1 MTGSSGSSRQT
12 VEPELDGEGDR
23 FKSSNRSAVVTA
35 VFAGVAVSRWGVSD
49 EIFLSQGFSAGTIRN
64 LGVASK
70 SGSIFLSVRFSVG
83 S

>member
-23 FKSSNRSAVVTA
+23 YKSSNRSAV
-35 VFAGVAVSRWGVSD
+35 FARVAVGRRGVSD
-49 EIFLSQGFSAGTIRN
+49 EVFLSQGFSAGTIRN

-70 SGSIFLSVRFSVG
+70 VGVYFLIGSIVG
-83 S
+83 W